1 MGGFLSVFFHLASE
15 KDRDRT
21 KAGWLIYLAAA
32 RFIVGVVSMKEKT
45 DVLAYLALFALVAA
59 FAMLVF
65 TQQASAG
72 AGTPDAM
79 TSAANSVLVYSNGM
93 AFVSSVAK
101 GDVSSAGKARLRI
114 ENFTDSAV
122 LGTIRAQDSGGE
134 IYWAKKY
141 YEEKTTSEKQERYL
155 TIDELLNQSYGK
167 QVRASTDQGEVAGKL
182 LWVYG
187 GKVGIESNGRL
198 TVVSDPKRI
207 EADFGETKKT
217 DEKNATSY
225 EHGLELYMNAA
236 KPGPHSVLLSYITG
250 GANWKA
256 SYNFETS
263 GAIRGTGKLEALSEV
278 ENNAGEDW
286 KNATLRVAVGSPY
299 FIENSYYYP
308 SAYPSYRDAAY
319 APQAMEAKA
328 SGGSAPSFAG
338 GDVGT
343 QYIYTLSE
351 PVTILKGERAA
362 LKLFE
367 AQSEYERDN
376 VWESGGAVQQ
386 VMRVKN
392 KAGKPFASGVLR
404 VYESGVFMGEGNIEY
419 TGEGREAEAAFA
431 ALPQLAVKKESNQT
445 GSQNF
450 GKSVETTYT
459 VALTV
464 ESSSKEK
471 APLTLRDYMAYGDR
485 VELLS
490 SSVPV
495 KRMSNNKL
503 EWKIDVPANEN
514 VTIAYVY
521 KVTAFNRYY

>member
-1 MGGFLSVFFHLASE
+1 
-15 KDRDRT
+15 
-21 KAGWLIYLAAA
+21 
-32 RFIVGVVSMKEKT
+32 MKEKT
-45 DVLAYLALFALVAA
+45 NVFAYLAVLALVAA

-72 AGTPDAM
+72 TDNPAAM

-93 AFVSSVAK
+93 AFVSSVAR
-101 GDVSSAGKARLRI
+101 GEVSSAGKARLRI

-141 YEEKTTSEKQERYL
+141 YEEKTVSEKQERYL

-167 QVRASTDQGEVAGKL
+167 QVKVSTEQGEVAGKL
-182 LWVYG
+182 MWIYG
-187 GKVGIESNGRL
+187 GKVGIESSGRM

-207 EADFGETKKT
+207 EADSSQTKKT
-217 DEKNATSY
+217 DEKNTTHY
-225 EHGLELYMNAA
+225 ERGLELYMNAA
-236 KPGPHSVLLSYITG
+236 KSGPHSVLLSYITS

-263 GAIRGTGKLEALSEV
+263 GAIRGTGKLEAYGEV

-286 KNATLRVAVGSPY
+286 KDATLRVAVGSPY
-299 FIENSYYYP
+299 FIENSNYP
-308 SAYPSYRDAAY
+308 GPYPVYRDY
-319 APQAMEAKA
+319 ANAPTAMEAKA
-328 SGGSAPSFAG
+328 SGGSAPSFSG

-351 PVTILKGERAA
+351 PVTILKGEKAA

-367 AQSEYERDN
+367 AQSEYEKDN

-392 KAGKPFASGVLR
+392 KAGKPFAPGVLR
-404 VYESGVFMGEGNIEY
+404 VYESGVFAGEGAIEY
-419 TGEGREAEAAFA
+419 TGEGREAEAAYA
-431 ALPQLAVKKESNQT
+431 ALPQITVKKESNQT
-445 GSQNF
+445 GSQNL
-450 GKSVETTYT
+450 GRSVETTYSA
-459 VALTV
+459 ALTV
-464 ESSSKEK
+464 ESSSKGK
-471 APLTLRDYMAYGDR
+471 IPLTLRDYMAYGDK

-490 SSVPV
+490 SSAPV
-495 KRMSNNKL
+495 KQMSNNKL

-514 VTIAYVY
+514 VTVAYAY